1 MKNSKLLSI
10 VLITIISLSVIFMG
24 KEVFAATAQDLTQ
37 TTNLNELKG
46 SSGSSSS
53 SSPSSSSSSSSSS
66 LNSSN
71 SSSTSL
77 NKGNNT
83 TSNTA
88 NNVLRTTNTSSV
100 NNSNLPKTGIG
111 DSMPG
116 VILIVVLGISAIYA
130 YKKIQ
135 DYRNI

>member
-46 SSGSSSS
+46 SSGS
-53 SSPSSSSSSSSSS
+53 SSSSSSSSSS

>member
-53 SSPSSSSSSSSSS
+53 SSPSSSSSSS